1 MKDYIKGSLT
11 ISRPTCGDG
20 RKYVSIQ
27 VKDVGSRVRF
37 LEVEIGY
44 ADFTACLMGLSET
57 ECSLLP
63 RGLDNV
69 GKTKQTDSIHFKM
82 PPSTQHN
89 DKGVACLEAAKNTPN
104 GWRFESYFGSQ
115 GSFYRVDGESW
126 ATTLIYR
133 WV

>member
-1 MKDYIKGSLT
+1 MKDKIKGSLT

-27 VKDVGSRVRF
+27 VKDVGSRVTF

-57 ECSLLP
+57 ECALLP
-63 RGLDNV
+63 RGLYNV

-82 PPSTQHN
+82 P
-89 DKGVACLEAAKNTPN
+89 DGGCRDVGVARLEAAKNTPD
-104 GWRFESYFGSQ
+104 GWQFESYFGSQ
-115 GSFYRVDGESW
+115 RSFYRLDGQAW

>member
-27 VKDVGSRVRF
+27 VKDVGSRVTF

-44 ADFTACLMGLSET
+44 ADFTACLMGLGEA
-57 ECSLLP
+57 ECALLP
-63 RGLDNV
+63 RGLNNV

-82 PPSTQHN
+82 PAVGFR
-89 DKGVACLEAAKNTPN
+89 DEEVARLEAAKNTPD
-104 GWRFESYFGSQ
+104 GWQFDGYFGSQ
-115 GSFYRVDGESW
+115 QSFYRVGGQAW
-126 ATTLIYR
+126 ATTSIYR